1 MGIREA
7 VSYTEEALSEGM
19 EFQELE
25 AMMAESLYRKMEEE
39 EAQAWDDFT
48 QNLSKKSTWFK
59 SNIEFEINGTAF
71 SGRQDRQVKAGVVP
85 LFKGGYLDLRKARLK
100 GVSGGKG
107 KGMAEG
113 EGGVLILSP
122 KGTSQVHA
130 IRMGHLTIRENQ
142 GISGNISGDFLFMEP
157 GEEKGRIVH
166 AAGIKLSQNNLY
178 ITEVTESTVKGVPTV
193 KMAEGKIDETGI
205 HPSVSEDTKKRAAEA
220 KAADQ
225 ASSEPAQETSG
236 SEPSPLTPSE
246 QEQPPTPP
254 EPAQKLSGS
263 ETPEQE
269 QPPTLSEQDEAAKR
283 RELLEATEKAVNN
296 QPLPGE
302 KSTSGTEHQ
311 GEPPENEST
320 TFTVGTTAGFRGNL
334 SSDVASIGFTK
345 ELGSINA
352 DKSKTSFG
360 TDGLG
365 KLEPTDYFQNFKDF
379 INNNVQEEEEKEIS
393 LTLAEVPIL
402 PFLEFAVKIKP
413 KALVQFMV
421 NGSLENYRSF
431 FNLAGNPDQT
441 PKFTFEVALTG
452 EISIGLEAALEA
464 KVPGLISLEGGIAA
478 AAGVE
483 GADDNHSLL
492 KASGEIGFGL
502 GEKNNFPIMSDAVFK
517 VGNEEGLSLFGQV
530 TAGISAESPLIGWEK
545 DIWEYTFGRWVLE
558 NPKIPI
564 PTFEITKKAGTSI
577 TKGWDVKETGGLA
590 AFKDQF
596 LNKYPEKG
604 GLGLKPM
611 KKKRYDDMIKQS
623 DEITESFDAALKTLL
638 EIRKYKNIYISN
650 DEGFA
655 GFLKLLMETESKFR
669 NLRLDTYINFL
680 KQNQSYEEIA
690 TDSRFQETVNN
701 FTQGE
706 TTHQNRVDKLQDWA
720 EHPEN
725 YPGGVMELYRSLGG
739 GAGFKGT
746 LRSIAENEFYTWDN
760 IVAYEERRAEEQEQG
775 YNSRIEEL
783 ERQQPGERSKITKE
797 EEKHLSQTR
806 TPDQLIQYEQERLD
820 SVQKEAVDVLN
831 ALNQKCQELQIDPD
845 QKKAEPNEAFSLY
858 YQSLTQ
864 KSKDLKFDD
873 FSKFTDIGMVIEYE
887 ENRSKE
893 KDSSLA
899 ESLAALEAAKA
910 SLESGQKTEGEAL
923 AEFLGGAS
931 SGSDVRQA
939 LIKDALK
946 LENRYKLYSID
957 DLIQYEERELQKETG
972 PLEDQLKKMEQ
983 FSEEN
988 RNASEKIT
996 VKRTLSVFEKNEL
1009 EKKEETRKNILNTSS
1024 GWVTRKKQEGKL
1036 TESVKQMVTL
1046 EMLQGYENR
1055 RLHAIESGK
1064 EFYWTKKAR
1073 EDHIQKHK
1081 DRIALLEEHISRRN
1095 HFPEGSGQRREA
1107 ELKLIDEYSTSAPEG
1122 NSTLGGFI
1130 DEFTKAPENQI
1141 AIATVAVNEQL
1152 AEAQKKIADSES
1164 VENSQA
1170 ARVKALKKAKEQRT
1184 PMSQV
1189 WKYYEKSGG
1198 SFLDMVEKGNQS
1210 EAGTKTSNSKQSDS
1224 GIDISSVGF
1233 SGPARLGGLK
1243 RAEKLTVKELINYVE
1258 SSLSDD
1264 GGRHLE
1270 RQRIME
1276 QYKDANLSPK
1286 EFLNKYKNEQ
1296 LLDGSR
1302 MDGGKRFESHINLTP
1317 GIILKAV
1324 EAKKEELGKKHWER
1338 LQSLNQWKSQG
1349 MSNEAINASY
1359 QAMARESKLIT
1370 LEGRKTGLDT
1380 YLEEQ
1385 TASAGLLKNTLTRD
1399 EHLEFAKNRRY
1410 AAGLKHRE
1418 RLEIL
1423 QDSNFDKEERVRQ
1436 YRETGAV
1443 GFIKSVEKDVDAREA
1458 ELKEMFFPNTPSSGP
1473 SPLTDAQQRKDD
1485 ARYQMLLN
1493 YEQRRLAFMTEGKA
1507 DAQGVL
1513 KEIEERRKAMTK
1525 QDMES
1530 QTILNAIEE
1539 AKTAVKSPGA
1549 DAAHIIDNLI
1559 NPLIERIDGLK
1570 LLKEESGQTP

>member
-7 VSYTEEALSEGM
+7 VSYTEETLSEGM

-25 AMMAESLYRKMEEE
+25 AMLAESLYRKMEEE
-39 EAQAWDDFT
+39 EALAWDDFA

-59 SNIEFEINGTAF
+59 SNIEFEINGASF

-113 EGGVLILSP
+113 EGGVLMLSP

-178 ITEVTESTVKGVPTV
+178 ITEVTESTVKGIPTV
-193 KMAEGKIDETGI
+193 KVAEGKIDETGI
-205 HPSVSEDTKKRAAEA
+205 HPSVSEDTKKKAAEVKADEA
-220 KAADQ
+220 K
-225 ASSEPAQETSG
+225 
-236 SEPSPLTPSE
+236 
-246 QEQPPTPP
+246 
-254 EPAQKLSGS
+254 
-263 ETPEQE
+263 
-269 QPPTLSEQDEAAKR
+269 AAKR
-283 RELLEATEKAVNN
+283 REEQLEAAEKEAYN
-296 QPLPGE
+296 QPIPGG
-302 KSTSGTEHQ
+302 KSTGETEQQ
-311 GEPPENEST
+311 GEPPEKEST
-320 TFTVGTTAGFRGNL
+320 NFTVGTKAGFGAEL
-334 SSDVASIGFTK
+334 SADVASFGFSK
-345 ELGSINA
+345 ELWSVNGEEDKNTFGGEKVGSL
-352 DKSKTSFG
+352 DL
-360 TDGLG
+360 D
-365 KLEPTDYFQNFKDF
+365 TDYLQNFKDF

-393 LTLAEVPIL
+393 VTLAEVPIL

-464 KVPGLISLEGGIAA
+464 KVPGLISLEGGITA

-492 KASGEIGFGL
+492 KASGEVEFGL
-502 GEKNNFPIMSDAVFK
+502 GEKNDFPIMSDAVFK

-577 TKGWDVKETGGLA
+577 TKGWDIKETGALA

-611 KKKRYDDMIKQS
+611 KKNRYDDMIKQS
-623 DEITESFDAALKTLL
+623 DKITESFDAALKTLL

-669 NLRLDTYINFL
+669 NIKLDTYINFL
-680 KQNQSYEEIA
+680 KQDQSYEEIA
-690 TDSRFQETVNN
+690 TDSRFQKTVNN

-706 TTHQNRVDKLQDWA
+706 TTHQNRVDKLKDWA

-725 YPGGVMELYRSLGG
+725 YPGGVMELYTSLGG
-739 GAGFKGT
+739 GAGFKDT

-760 IVAYEERRAEEQEQG
+760 IVAYEERKVEEQEQG

-783 ERQQPGERSKITKE
+783 ERQQPGERSEITKE
-797 EEKHLSQTR
+797 EKKHLSQTR
-806 TPDQLIQYEQERLD
+806 TPDQLIQYEQEKLD
-820 SVQKEAVDVLN
+820 STQKEAVDLLN
-831 ALNQKCQELQIDPD
+831 ALNQKCQELQIDSD
-845 QKKAEPNEAFSLY
+845 QKKAEPNEAFSRY

-864 KSKDLKFDD
+864 KSEDLKVDD
-873 FSKFTDIGMVIEYE
+873 FSNFTDIGMVIEYE
-887 ENRSKE
+887 ENRFKE
-893 KDSSLA
+893 KDGSLA

-910 SLESGQKTEGEAL
+910 SLESGQKTEGKAL
-923 AEFLGGAS
+923 AEFLDGAS
-931 SGSDVRQA
+931 LSGPDVRQV
-939 LIKDALK
+939 LISEAIKP
-946 LENRYKLYSID
+946 ENRYKLYSID
-957 DLIQYEERELQKETG
+957 DLIQYEEDEMQKETG
-972 PLEDQLKKMEQ
+972 TLKDRLMEIEQ
-983 FSEEN
+983 FREEN
-988 RNASEKIT
+988 RNVSEKIEE
-996 VKRTLSVFEKNEL
+996 KENLSVFEKAKIK
-1009 EKKEETRKNILNTSS
+1009 KKEETRKDILNTSS

-1046 EMLQGYENR
+1046 EMLLDYENG

-1064 EFYWTKKAR
+1064 VFYWTEKKR
-1073 EDHIQKHK
+1073 NEHIQKHK
-1081 DRIALLEEHISRRN
+1081 DRIALLEKNISMRDR
-1095 HFPEGSGQRREA
+1095 FPEGSGQRREA
-1107 ELKLIDEYSTSAPEG
+1107 ELKLIDQYSTSAKEG
-1122 NSTLGGFI
+1122 NSTLAGFI
-1130 DEFTKAPENQI
+1130 DEFTEAPENQI

-1164 VENSQA
+1164 VENSPA

-1189 WKYYEKSGG
+1189 WKYYKKSGG

-1210 EAGTKTSNSKQSDS
+1210 EAGTKTSDSKQSDS
-1224 GIDISSVGF
+1224 GIDVSSVGF

-1243 RAEKLTVKELINYVE
+1243 QAEKLTVKELINYVE

-1264 GGRHLE
+1264 GGLHLE

-1276 QYKDANLSPK
+1276 QYKDANLSPE
-1286 EFLNKYKNEQ
+1286 EFLDKYKNEQ
-1296 LLDGSR
+1296 LLGGSA
-1302 MDGGKRFESHINLTP
+1302 MDGGKRFKRHISLTP
-1317 GIILKAV
+1317 GIILKGV

-1338 LQSLNQWKSQG
+1338 LRSLNQWKSQG

-1370 LEGRKTGLDT
+1370 SEKRRIGLDQ
-1380 YLEEQ
+1380 YLEKQ
-1385 TASAGLLKNTLTRD
+1385 TASAGPLENTLTRD
-1399 EHLEFAKNRRY
+1399 EHLEFVKNRRY
-1410 AAGLKHRE
+1410 VAGLKHRE

-1423 QDSNFDKEERVRQ
+1423 QNSNFDKEERVRQ

-1443 GFIKSVEKDVDAREA
+1443 GFMKSVEKDVDAREA
-1458 ELKEMFFPNTPSSGP
+1458 ELKEMFFPDTPSSGP
-1473 SPLTDAQQRKDD
+1473 SPLTDARQRKAD
-1485 ARYQMLLN
+1485 ASYQMLLN

-1507 DAQGVL
+1507 DAQSVL
-1513 KEIEERRKAMTK
+1513 KEIEDRRAAMTK

-1570 LLKEESGQTP
+1570 LLKQMEESGQTP